1 MIIENIDDKTSIARR
16 TTSEVIEGEILNL
29 MSFFNKTKEE
39 IQNEWFIWETQDF
52 EHWQYRDY
60 GDYGRTKFVYTSNLY
75 INKNNDI
82 ISIGEES
89 ARRYVH
95 DYLSTE
101 MFRNLVDN
109 EKFKEE
115 YKTLIGYDPFSDL
128 VDNYLWY
135 HNLYTRKGFWDYL
148 HPKSKLSIDG
158 YGSELYL
165 LIRNP
170 LKVVDL
176 DTYVLK
182 DSNRLLVIKGLNE
195 SGTANTKWL
204 KG

>member
-109 EKFKEE
+109 EKFREE
-115 YKTLIGYDPFSDL
+115 YEALIGYDPFSDL

-158 YGSELYL
+158 YGNELYL

-170 LKVVDL
+170 LKIIDL